1 MKFSL
6 TKLLFASLTLTL
18 LTSTSCPL
26 WAMGGKRAGA
36 PGQDDTSEKR
46 KKRPNPEKSLPRE
59 PLSED
64 DVPLMERMPS
74 AAQNPE
80 TTEDD
85 ILTAHDERE
94 EGRPSH
100 LSGRSSEKENIQEA
114 ALRKQIQA
122 LYNSPDPSLS
132 EFIALRRFIPQTHW
146 SQRGLSLLPHRA
158 LFTWKLPFVC
168 RWLTDQIT
176 PDISSNNTIYIKGN
190 KRHFILEDQGV
201 LKPDETLLLGA
212 HTLQPLSMTAPEV
225 YDDLY
230 KSLITL
236 IINRVNAYKD
246 SNAHLFWDLLMTRS
260 LNQRP
265 NTLVSQFFYNF
276 LPYLKDITNEAIVSA
291 FASWSTDSRPD
302 KRTGHFLAAFVLKR
316 FPFFSNQLIKDFL
329 LQIDSYVLEKMLIEP
344 IVSRLRT
351 LAGELRQLDN
361 PDTQHL
367 HLHSLIQQKLDVRA
381 QVESAPSHL
390 KNVKFPDPAMLRH
403 FFIFM
408 HDGDRPFDH
417 FSRVFLEKLASLVS
431 QPIELTADHLRKVGL
446 WEICTQTA
454 EHIDPECPPQQKL
467 STCLLQLHRVCDATS
482 TQLEQLGV
490 SPKSYQILNLLFP
503 KFAQSTR
510 HHGAPVQPT
519 TAIVEPQPATAAPPS
534 VVKEKPVVVVL
545 SSEDTGPQASSE
557 APFTVQA
564 VENPF
569 SSFPPLP
576 TAVEL
581 GKRGQGLSSRP
592 TSSPPLFKAPIA
604 HPMTAAESPLLSSQT
619 ETAET
624 PLRTSSPHKDA
635 LNKRLYTTAAVLR
648 KIGLWNAFVTLRGS
662 VKVNPNSDPE
672 KKFRITGHDL
682 LTCGATKTQL
692 KILGASPLALK
703 VLDHLKKQPSAPVKA
718 SPQKISLPSPQAAPQ
733 PPLPQQM
740 ARLVPTKIVKKM
752 TNTPPIVPPKKRKTT
767 LGS

>member
-6 TKLLFASLTLTL
+6 SKLIFASLTLTL

-26 WAMGGKRAGA
+26 WAMGGKKAGA

-64 DVPLMERMPS
+64 DVPLMERMPP

-100 LSGRSSEKENIQEA
+100 LPGRSSEKENLQEA

-132 EFIALRRFIPQTHW
+132 EFIALRRFIPQAHW
-146 SQRGLSLLPHRA
+146 SQRGLSFLPDHA

-168 RWLTDQIT
+168 RWLTDQIS
-176 PDISSNNTIYIKGN
+176 PDISSNNTIYIRGD
-190 KRHFILEDQGV
+190 KRLFILEDQGV

-236 IINRVNAYKD
+236 IINRVNAYKG
-246 SNAHLFWDLLMTRS
+246 SNAHLFWDLLMTRT

-329 LQIDSYVLEKMLIEP
+329 LQTDSYVLEKMLIEP
-344 IVSRLRT
+344 VASRLRT
-351 LAGELRQLDN
+351 LAEELRQLDN

-367 HLHSLIQQKLDVRA
+367 HSLIRQKVDVRA
-381 QVESAPSHL
+381 QVESPPPHL
-390 KNVKFPDPAMLRH
+390 KNVKFPDPATLRH
-403 FFIFM
+403 FYILM

-417 FSRVFLEKLASLVS
+417 FSRVFIEKLASLVS
-431 QPIELTADHLRKVGL
+431 QPIELTADHLRKAGL

-454 EHIDPECPPQQKL
+454 EHIDPECPPQQKF
-467 STCLLQLHRVCDATS
+467 SISLLYLHRVCDVTS

-490 SPKSYQILNLLFP
+490 SRKSYQILNLLFP
-503 KFAQSTR
+503 KFPQPTR
-510 HHGAPVQPT
+510 HHGAPVQPI
-519 TAIVEPQPATAAPPS
+519 TAIVEPQPATAAPQS

-545 SSEDTGPQASSE
+545 SSEDTNPQASSE
-557 APFTVQA
+557 APFTVQP
-564 VENPF
+564 VGNPF
-569 SSFPPLP
+569 SSFSPLP
-576 TAVEL
+576 ATAEL
-581 GKRGQGLSSRP
+581 QKEGQCLSSEP
-592 TSSPPLFKAPIA
+592 THSQPLFKAPTA
-604 HPMTAAESPLLSSQT
+604 RPATAAESPPPHPLLQT
-619 ETAET
+619 EAAKMPIHT
-624 PLRTSSPHKDA
+624 LTSHIYS
-635 LNKRLYTTAAVLR
+635 LNKLLNTTAAVLR
-648 KIGLWNAFVTLRGS
+648 KMGLWDAFVTLRGS
-662 VKVNPNSDPE
+662 AKVNPNSDPE

-682 LTCGATKTQL
+682 LTCGATKAQL
-692 KILGASPLALK
+692 KTLGASPLALK
-703 VLDHLKKQPSAPVKA
+703 ALDHLKKQPPAPVKA
-718 SPQKISLPSPQAAPQ
+718 SPQKVSLPSPQAAPQ